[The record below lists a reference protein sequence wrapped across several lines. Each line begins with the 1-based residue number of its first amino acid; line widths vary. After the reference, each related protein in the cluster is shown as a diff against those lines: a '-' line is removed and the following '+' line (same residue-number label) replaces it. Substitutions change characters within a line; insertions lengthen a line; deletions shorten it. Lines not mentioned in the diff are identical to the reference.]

1 MNPSP
6 APGDERPASPA
17 RVERQPGV
25 LYMLFATEAWE
36 RFSYYGMRAI
46 LVLYMVKG
54 LSFTIEK
61 ASWVYGFYSA
71 GVYLTPLIGGYLADR
86 LLNYRRAILLGGA
99 VMAVGQFC
107 LASGSLPL
115 FYIGLVTLAA
125 GNGLFKPNISTI
137 VGTLYRDGDPRR
149 DAGFTIFYMGVNLG
163 AFVSPLVCGQL
174 LGENPHFGF
183 SWGFRAAGVGMLI
196 GGLTFLVGQR
206 FLGSRGRTPRE
217 LRAIERA
224 GTAHTPPAAVSA
236 PLSSIERG
244 RIGALLVLAA
254 FVVFFWMAFEQAG
267 STMTLFA
274 DESTDRN
281 VFGFEAKASLFQ
293 SVNPI
298 FIILLAPLLSG
309 LWEALARAGKEPSS
323 PAKMALGLT
332 FLGAGF
338 VPLVVASSIAGAHGK
353 ASWAWL
359 VATYFLHTIGE
370 LCLSPIGLSLVTK
383 LAPKRHAALL
393 MGTWFLAN
401 SLANFLVGAT
411 GALYG
416 LMTHVQFF
424 SFFLATSLGAAAV
437 LFTLL
442 KPIKRLMAG
451 VA

>member
-1 MNPSP
+1 MSPSP
-6 APGDERPASPA
+6 APGDERAPGSPA

-54 LSFTIEK
+54 LCFTVEK
-61 ASWVYGFYSA
+61 ASFVYGLYGA
-71 GVYLTPLIGGYLADR
+71 GVYFTPLVGGYLADR
-86 LLNYRRAILLGGA
+86 VLGYRRAILLGGA

-107 LASGSLPL
+107 LASGAMPL
-115 FYIGLVTLAA
+115 FYVGLLALVV

-163 AFVSPLVCGQL
+163 AFLSPLVCGQL

-196 GGLTFLVGQR
+196 GGVTFFVGQR
-206 FLGSRGRTPRE
+206 FLGSRGRAPRE
-217 LRAIERA
+217 LRSNDRVEADA
-224 GTAHTPPAAVSA
+224 SVVAA
-236 PLSSIERG
+236 PLTAIERG
-244 RIGALLVLAA
+244 RIGALLMLAV
-254 FVVFFWMAFEQAG
+254 FVVFFWMASEQAG

-298 FIILLAPLLSG
+298 FIILLAPPLSA
-309 LWEALARAGKEPSS
+309 LWKALARTGKEPSS

-332 FLGAGF
+332 FLAIGF
-338 VPLVVASSIAGAHGK
+338 VPLIVASSIAGDHGK

-359 VATYFLHTIGE
+359 VATYLLQTVGE
-370 LCLSPIGLSLVTK
+370 LCLSPIGLSLVSK

-401 SLANFLVGAT
+401 SAANLLVGAT
-411 GALYG
+411 GMLYG
-416 LMTHVQFF
+416 GMSHVQFF
-424 SFFLATSLGAAAV
+424 SFFLATSAGAAAI
-437 LFTLL
+437 LFALL
-442 KPIKRLMAG
+442 KPIQRLMAG